1 MKIRSITSFYDP
13 AALNSSQVLERL
25 SDFSQQAALRFSAAC
40 NEVQSTRLATTPFPT
55 WIPMNDT
62 EAAVEAVTALETA
75 SENAGFSYLGL
86 GPALPQVPRSYEL
99 LIPLLKATRNVFFG
113 GIMAVVPQGIYLG
126 AVRAC
131 AGIVQQAASV
141 TPDGFTNLRFA
152 GLANVPAFAPFFPA
166 AYASGDRPAFGLALE
181 AADVVLECFHK
192 ATSMAEARQI
202 LLAALNQQ
210 TACLEKIAQ
219 ELSGQFDIDFKGIDC
234 SLAPFPQDWCSI
246 GGALESLGIPS
257 LGLHGS
263 LAAAAFLADT
273 LDRGQWRKAG
283 FNGLMLPVL
292 EDSTLAARSG
302 STLGL
307 KDLLLFSAVCGT
319 GLDTIP
325 LPGSVTAGQIE
336 ALLLDVAAL
345 AVRLNKPLTARLMPV
360 PGKREGE
367 LTTFNFSY
375 FSNGKLMGLD
385 SGGVSGLLGGNEVV
399 EISPRPR
406 SLI

>member
-13 AALNSSQVLERL
+13 ADINSSRILERL
-25 SDFSQQAALRFSAAC
+25 SEFARQAAIRFSSAC
-40 NEVQSTRLATTPFPT
+40 NEVQTTRLATTPFPT
-55 WIPMNDT
+55 WIPLNDT
-62 EAAVEAVTALETA
+62 EAAVEAVTALETSA
-75 SENAGFSYLGL
+75 QNAGFSYLGL
-86 GPALPQVPRSYEL
+86 GPALPRVPRSYEL
-99 LIPLLKATRNVFFG
+99 IIPLLKATRNVFFG
-113 GIMAVVPQGIYLG
+113 GIMASVPQGIYLP

-131 AGIVQQAASV
+131 ARVVEQAASV

-152 GLANVPAFAPFFPA
+152 ALANVSPNGPFFPA
-166 AYASGDRPAFGLALE
+166 AYAAVERPAFGLALE
-181 AADVVLECFHK
+181 AADVALECFHK
-192 ATSMAEARQI
+192 AASLAEARQT

-219 ELSGQFDIDFKGIDC
+219 ELSSQFDIDFKGIDC

-246 GGALESLGIPS
+246 GGALESLGIPG

-273 LDRGQWRKAG
+273 LDRGEWRKTG

-302 STLGL
+302 GTLGL

-375 FSNGKLMGLD
+375 FSNGKLMELN

-399 EISPRPR
+399 EIGQRPR
-406 SLI
+406 SLF